1 MLLKLDN
8 TVGPNKSMLV
18 SSPKEKGTGDDGG
31 RDLVMMFLL
40 LLLYLLLMMM
50 MVMTMI
56 LGKGLD
62 CWCCPVVTSR
72 IKELT
77 FQWWDR
83 GDKVE
88 ERMVIKSVKAQFI

>member
-1 MLLKLDN
+1 MDSGQERLSILTTQC
-8 TVGPNKSMLV
+8 TVGATKAMLV
-18 SSPKEKGTGDDGG
+18 PVVI
-31 RDLVMMFLL
+31 LMMTMMM
-40 LLLYLLLMMM
+40 LLLMMLI
-50 MVMTMI
+50 VMI
-56 LGKGLD
+56 AGALGKGLD
-62 CWCCPVVTSR
+62 CWCCPVVSSR

>member
-1 MLLKLDN
+1 MGATKA
-8 TVGPNKSMLV
+8 MLV
-18 SSPKEKGTGDDGG
+18 PV
-31 RDLVMMFLL
+31 VMLMMTMMM
-40 LLLYLLLMMM
+40 LLLMML
-50 MVMTMI
+50 MVMMGGA

-88 ERMVIKSVKAQFI
+88 ERMVIKVVKAQFI